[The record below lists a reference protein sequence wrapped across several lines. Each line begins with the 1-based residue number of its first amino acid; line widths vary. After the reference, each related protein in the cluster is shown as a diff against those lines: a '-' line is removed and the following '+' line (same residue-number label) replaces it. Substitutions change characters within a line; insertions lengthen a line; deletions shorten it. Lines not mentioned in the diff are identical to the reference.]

1 MADDNQVTRTTVMHP
16 LPSPSIADYDD
27 YEAVANANGN
37 DQVSFGLESVNDEES
52 PPPPISGDV
61 SLIQHEE
68 GADEMKKP
76 KVTVEVGGGRLVD
89 GFAEQS
95 TAEEGPVAF
104 AVGRFDD
111 SVAVMQAK
119 KGDRTTSTTLSS
131 ATPGHDDE
139 VENEL
144 DDDGER
150 RAATE
155 EYGNSNSNIVAH
167 EQDVRTTIITAESQ
181 DISTYINDG
190 TYQIHVPEATLVT
203 DERDIM
209 LTSLDS
215 SMIPSASLVQPEK
228 YSLTIAGRKVR
239 FRYLA
244 LGALVLLGVVVA
256 VAVVLVKKGEGRWLM
271 TVLPV

>member
-1 MADDNQVTRTTVMHP
+1 MSSAIAIVSKAIDGTPGGCRR
-16 LPSPSIADYDD
+16 SIQPINTLLSY
-27 YEAVANANGN
+27 VPCLFL
-37 DQVSFGLESVNDEES
+37 QGLESVNDEES

-139 VENEL
+139 VENDL

-167 EQDVRTTIITAESQ
+167 EQDVRTT
-181 DISTYINDG
+181 
-190 TYQIHVPEATLVT
+190 
-203 DERDIM
+203 R
-209 LTSLDS
+209 
-215 SMIPSASLVQPEK
+215 
-228 YSLTIAGRKVR
+228 
-239 FRYLA
+239 
-244 LGALVLLGVVVA
+244 
-256 VAVVLVKKGEGRWLM
+256 
-271 TVLPV
+271 